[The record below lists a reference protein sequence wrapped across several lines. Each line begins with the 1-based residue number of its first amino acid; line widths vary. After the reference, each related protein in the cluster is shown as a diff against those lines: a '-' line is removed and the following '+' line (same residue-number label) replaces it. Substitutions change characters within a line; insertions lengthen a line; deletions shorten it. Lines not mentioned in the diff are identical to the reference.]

1 MNNVQFYLIEDDE
14 STRRSLINV
23 FNTLGYLLQTFSSA
37 EAFLELKSIP
47 QRSVVITDVCM
58 QQISGIELQNL
69 LKKKYPQVPVIIIS
83 GECTVKESVIGM
95 KQGAVEFLLKPF
107 DLEDLIKALESAV
120 NYQNDIIESERQQ
133 NLKKQTLSKLANRER
148 EVADLM
154 VAGYKNQ
161 AIGNQLGISSDT
173 VKQYRANVLTKLN
186 MQDLAELISFYKR

>member
-1 MNNVQFYLIEDDE
+1 MKNVQFYLIEDDE

-37 EAFLELKSIP
+37 EAFLELKSMP

-58 QQISGIELQNL
+58 QEISGIELQNL

-107 DLEDLIKALESAV
+107 NLEDFIKALESAV
-120 NYQNDIIESERQQ
+120 NYQNDLIESDRQQ
-133 NLKKQTLSKLANRER
+133 DLKKQTLSKLANRER

-161 AIGNQLGISSDT
+161 AIANQLGISSDT
-173 VKQYRANVLTKLN
+173 VKQYRANVLAKLN
-186 MQDLAELISFYKR
+186 MKDLAELISFYKR

>member
-23 FNTLGYLLQTFSSA
+23 FNTLDYLLQTFSSA